1 MRAIVNNA
9 FEQNRKSWSRI
20 GLKITHQFADMFNQ
34 RDIPQPLTGQISVVF
49 AGIGKP
55 TVKHRPLLLRGF
67 LSQNRL
73 QCLIKYQL
81 GLEGMRLG
89 EAILDASAAHVRVES
104 HSLMRSSAIRVL
116 LRKSAA

>member
-9 FEQNRKSWSRI
+9 FEQNWESGSRI
-20 GLKITHQFADMFNQ
+20 GLKMTHQFGDMSNQ

-55 TVKHRPLLLRGF
+55 RVEHRPLLLRGF

-81 GLEGMRLG
+81 RLEGIRLG
-89 EAILDASAAHVRVES
+89 EAILDASAAHARVES
-104 HSLMRSSAIRVL
+104 HSLM
-116 LRKSAA
+116 